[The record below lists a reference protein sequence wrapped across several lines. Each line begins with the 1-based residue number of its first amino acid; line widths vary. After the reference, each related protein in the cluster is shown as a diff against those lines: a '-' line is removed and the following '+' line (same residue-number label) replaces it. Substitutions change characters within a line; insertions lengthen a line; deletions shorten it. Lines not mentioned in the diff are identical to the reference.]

1 MIDWDQRQN
10 QQEQHLQLLQ
20 QPSVKIPTM
29 THFWSS
35 KSISFQSLVLWFY
48 HLFVVD
54 QSAWPQSHSKPAVH
68 CFSKT
73 ILFCVDKSCLWFW
86 ITEVIQWGC
95 LLLPTLCASTR
106 PPFSPNTEH
115 NVQYSLRTQVI
126 IDHLLQWGAGGGDGQ
141 HTALMES
148 LNSVLSQHSCSR
160 PIWNIMVHFSKRYR
174 LRDTISL
181 WRQCNYPTND
191 TRTAVKVLKQ
201 TTAKRKPDT
210 DWLGEK

>member
-1 MIDWDQRQN
+1 MCQFSDTEHPTIQTKFNWDQRQN

-126 IDHLLQWGAGGGDGQ
+126 IDHLLQWLNWAESGGGGRWAAHSTDGIIKLSAV
-141 HTALMES
+141 TAQLQSTHMEYYGTF
-148 LNSVLSQHSCSR
+148 LETV
-160 PIWNIMVHFSKRYR
+160 
-174 LRDTISL
+174 
-181 WRQCNYPTND
+181 PTEGHNLPLE
-191 TRTAVKVLKQ
+191 TM
-201 TTAKRKPDT
+201 
-210 DWLGEK
+210 